1 MATQFQNVQVII
13 NPASGSDEPILNPI
27 NDIFAQH
34 DIKWDARVTHAPGD
48 ATRLTT
54 EALDAGADLI
64 VSYGGDGT
72 VMEVVNG
79 LVGHNAGR
87 SVPLALLP
95 GGTGNGVATELKI
108 PNELRQALQL
118 IVDDPARRKLDVGRC
133 DKRHFIQRAFVG
145 LPDDFMPPR
154 ELKNS
159 IGFMAYPM
167 YAMRFLRERAPVRYQ
182 LTIDGQEYE
191 EEAIL
196 CLVNNVGY
204 SNSDR
209 LRDMIERNFLDVQIH
224 QGDEVISAE
233 KTVLNTINP
242 EDGLFDVLLVTVK
255 PSLLRSLVSLAF
267 RSEDNALAQV
277 HVFQGRQITIKA
289 TPNQE
294 IKLDGEEGGI
304 TPSRLEL
311 LPQALEVIVPAS
323 EQA

>member
-1 MATQFQNVQVII
+1 
-13 NPASGSDEPILNPI
+13 
-27 NDIFAQH
+27 
-34 DIKWDARVTHAPGD
+34 
-48 ATRLTT
+48 
-54 EALDAGADLI
+54 
-64 VSYGGDGT
+64 
-72 VMEVVNG
+72 
-79 LVGHNAGR
+79 
-87 SVPLALLP
+87 
-95 GGTGNGVATELKI
+95 
-108 PNELRQALQL
+108 
-118 IVDDPARRKLDVGRC
+118 
-133 DKRHFIQRAFVG
+133 
-145 LPDDFMPPR
+145 
-154 ELKNS
+154 
-159 IGFMAYPM
+159 M

-304 TPSRLEL
+304 TPSSLEL
-311 LPQALEVIVPAS
+311 LPKALEVIVPAS